1 MKNFVLLMILGS
13 VTAAAQVID
22 KSNATDS
29 TLVKPNPSVP
39 VSSAPMRRVT
49 MLLSATDKGGVAVK
63 DLGKD
68 SITVIDNDQV
78 AQVVDVRNA
87 NPLPIDVAIVLLASK
102 SNFSQQQNAAVDL
115 VRKIIR
121 PGIDKA
127 FVVSAGGEKPW
138 PSSRLEWQSDPAELE
153 KTIRGLDKNVGMSD
167 AFGYNLTNEAVG
179 NNRGMGLQTYNVG
192 GFSVFD
198 IVWKMMQSD
207 PQVPRHALVI
217 FRNAWTHS
225 PGFSGVYSKVVEANH
240 NHVIGQ
246 AQHLWVPMYV
256 IGVEEPM
263 PNTNMLARSYTPM
276 TSNGAGG
283 AARAY
288 DEEWDKERDR
298 AYSAGRANVERMA
311 AETGGGVWWGAK
323 KNYQDA
329 TNAIANLL
337 QASYA
342 VTYTVPADASASAEH
357 VLQIRSSN
365 QALHIGVQKT
375 YFSRQATKPVPSA
388 QPALQAAPTA
398 TAN

>member
-1 MKNFVLLMILGS
+1 MKNLILLTILAS
-13 VTAAAQVID
+13 VTATAQVVD
-22 KSNATDS
+22 
-29 TLVKPNPSVP
+29 KPNVVGSTSATSPSAVP
-39 VSSAPMRRVT
+39 VALAPMRRVT
-49 MLLSATDKGGVAVK
+49 MLLSATDKSGVAVK
-63 DLGKD
+63 DFGKD
-68 SITVIDNDQV
+68 SISVIDNDQV

-87 NPLPIDVAIVLLASK
+87 NPLPIDLAIVLLASK

-115 VRKIIR
+115 VRKVLR

-127 FVVSAGGEKPW
+127 FVVTAGGEKPW

-198 IVWKMMQSD
+198 IVWKMIQSD

-217 FRNAWTHS
+217 FRNAWAHS
-225 PGFSGVYSKVVEANH
+225 PGFSREYSKMVEANH
-240 NHVIGQ
+240 NHVIAQ

-256 IGVEEPM
+256 VGVEEPM
-263 PNTNMLARSYTPM
+263 PGTNMLARSYTPM

-298 AYSAGRANVERMA
+298 AYNAGRANVERMA

-342 VTYTVPADASASAEH
+342 VTYTVPAESTASAEH
-357 VLQIRSSN
+357 VLQVKVSN
-365 QALHIGVQKT
+365 QATRIGVQRT
-375 YFSRQATKPVPSA
+375 YFSRQAPKAT
-388 QPALQAAPTA
+388 PASEPQVQSAPTA
-398 TAN
+398 TVN